1 MRSSSKTVNVIGA
14 ACALALAATAALAGE
29 GEKSA
34 EMPGA
39 KQEAILGAEDLKR
52 IQNLFDAMKQAF
64 LARDA
69 AAATRLFIPRSP
81 EEQARLD
88 QIAVNIRKELR
99 KERYEAGSGFEVEE
113 LEPDA
118 KLSPVR
124 YSVWVRIHYK
134 LLDKPNMPARTSTH
148 NDFFV
153 LERMP
158 DGSFAFVDSPY
169 FDTLG
174 QRQGLNIVADAMLAL
189 LGLLAALSFWVWMG
203 FEAFRMRPRSHGW
216 RVFVFVPLLG
226 ALVFFLAAYLPRL
239 RGGMLGKEA

>member
-1 MRSSSKTVNVIGA
+1 MTASVVAGAEGKTA
-14 ACALALAATAALAGE
+14 E
-29 GEKSA
+29 GPS
-34 EMPGA
+34 GG
-39 KQEAILGAEDLKR
+39 KQEVILSAEDLKR
-52 IQNLFDAMKQAF
+52 IQELFDALKLAF
-64 LARDA
+64 LARDSA
-69 AAATRLFIPRSP
+69 AANRLFIPRSP
-81 EEQARLD
+81 DEQARMD

-99 KERYEAGSGFEVEE
+99 KERYEAGSGFEIEE
-113 LEPDA
+113 IEPDA

-134 LLDKPNMPARTSTH
+134 LLDKPNMPARTSSH

-189 LGLLAALSFWVWMG
+189 IGLLAALSFWVWMG
-203 FEAFRMRPRSHGW
+203 FEAFRLRPRSHGW
-216 RVFVFVPLLG
+216 RVFVLVPLLG
-226 ALVFFLAAYLPRL
+226 AVVFFLAAYLPRL
-239 RGGMLGKEA
+239 RGGALGKEA